1 MTKGAKQHDNQVE
14 SLRRMKKTIKI
25 SKITKNS
32 KMTKIVE
39 KNFQNITKDL
49 GDQKHEGMN
58 LVHLKM
64 LMKNNF
70 DSKF

>member
-14 SLRRMKKTIKI
+14 SLKRMKKTIKI